1 MLEHLSGDTRL
12 YPIIGDPIAFV
23 KSPQT
28 LSAGFAA
35 RGKNALCIPLH
46 VANGD
51 FAAIMNAMARTRN
64 VEGLLITMPHKVEAF
79 RFCASSDRTSA
90 LLGCVSVMRRNA
102 DGTWHGGMLDGKA
115 FLKAQV
121 HQGAKPNGAR
131 ALLIGAGAAGSA
143 IAVALLEAEVGELV
157 ICDLDKSRAAG
168 LIAALDRIA
177 KGRVRQ
183 GSSDPAGF
191 DLVCHA
197 TPLGLNDTDPLPIDV
212 TRLQRATFVG
222 DVIGG
227 HGTTPLIEAARRLG
241 CGTATGVQMVDAV
254 QKTMLDFLE
263 V

>member
-1 MLEHLSGDTRL
+1 MVEHLTGDTRL
-12 YPIIGDPIAFV
+12 YPIIGDPVAFV

-35 RGKNALCIPLH
+35 RGKNALCIPMQ
-46 VANGD
+46 VAKGD
-51 FAAIMNAMARTRN
+51 LAPVMDALARTRN

-102 DGTWHGGMLDGKA
+102 DGTWHGGMLDGQA

-121 HQGAKPNGAR
+121 DQGAKPHGAR

-143 IAVALLEAEVGELV
+143 IAVALLEAKVGELV
-157 ICDLDKSRAAG
+157 VCDSEPSRAAG
-168 LIAALDRIA
+168 LIAALDRIE
-177 KGRVRQ
+177 KGQSRQ
-183 GSSDPAGF
+183 GSADPAGF

-197 TPLGLNDTDPLPIDV
+197 TPMGLNDTDPLPIDV
-212 TRLQRATFVG
+212 HRLQRATFVG
-222 DVIGG
+222 DVIAG
-227 HGTTPLIEAARRLG
+227 HGTTPLIQAARRYG
-241 CGTATGVQMVDAV
+241 CGTATGAQMVDAV
-254 QKTMLDFLE
+254 QEMMLDFLE